1 MKRVY
6 LDYNATT
13 PLALASRDAMIEAMD
28 VIGNP
33 SSVHAEGR
41 AAKAIVEKSRRQVA
55 EALGAEPSE
64 VVFTSG
70 ATEACFLALSGNEIQ
85 GAEIEHDAVRAH
97 CVNNLSVEHTGRVRL
112 TEPSR
117 CTLQAANSE
126 TGLLQSLP
134 QDLFFS
140 DMTQAFGKSP
150 LAFGWSGI
158 KMAAVS
164 AHKIGGPKGVG
175 ALLVKK
181 GVDFEAP
188 YGGGGQEMGRRS
200 GTENIIS
207 IAGFGAAAQAA
218 QRSLADGDWERVR
231 DLRDEMEAALL
242 SASDNLIIIGK
253 DEKRLPNTSCIIAR
267 GWKGETQV
275 MQMDL
280 SGFAVSAGSACSS
293 GKVKASTVLTALGFD
308 AEAASCAVRVSLGPA
323 TTRQDINRFVDHWL
337 AKKTTYMMKR
347 AG

>member
-181 GVDFEAP
+181 VLILKRVMVAVVKKW
-188 YGGGGQEMGRRS
+188 GGAREPR
-200 GTENIIS
+200 I
-207 IAGFGAAAQAA
+207 
-218 QRSLADGDWERVR
+218 
-231 DLRDEMEAALL
+231 L
-242 SASDNLIIIGK
+242 SAL
-253 DEKRLPNTSCIIAR
+253 
-267 GWKGETQV
+267 
-275 MQMDL
+275 
-280 SGFAVSAGSACSS
+280 
-293 GKVKASTVLTALGFD
+293 
-308 AEAASCAVRVSLGPA
+308 RVLGPLRRRHKEA
-323 TTRQDINRFVDHWL
+323 LRMGIGSV
-337 AKKTTYMMKR
+337 
-347 AG
+347 